1 MNTAT
6 ISAPSTV
13 SSPPRLL
20 TPRQIAD
27 RLACSYSMVLA
38 LIQRGALRAGNVGRL
53 PRVRDVDLAAYID
66 RGGQR

>member
-6 ISAPSTV
+6 ISSLQT
-13 SSPPRLL
+13 PPRLL
-20 TPRQIAD
+20 RPRQVAE
-27 RLACSYSMVLA
+27 RLECSYSMILA
-38 LIQRGALRAGNVGRL
+38 LIRRGDLRAVYVGRL